1 LVLPVARNRVWLVK
15 LSGGK
20 NPPGRTG

>member
-1 LVLPVARNRVWLVK
+1 LLPVARNRVWLVK